1 MVSIHAP
8 ARGATM
14 VPMFSPKTFRVSIHA
29 PARGATI
36 IVTIYSILYK
46 FQSTR
51 PRGARQE
58 KDELGVRIAIV
69 SIHAPARGATFS
81 CFIIC
86 FIVCVSIHAPARGAT
101 RDSQARIDSKNEFQ
115 STRPRGARRKRGVV
129 DAVLDGFQSTRPR
142 GARPIVSYNVF
153 SKSKV
158 SIHAPARGATL
169 YIPLSFNSYGSFN
182 PRARAGRDLLHAIK

>member
-1 MVSIHAP
+1 MRNGRP
-8 ARGATM
+8 REW
-14 VPMFSPKTFRVSIHA
+14 
-29 PARGATI
+29 
-36 IVTIYSILYK
+36 

-158 SIHAPARGATL
+158 SIHAPARGATWKRVSEKRNGL
-169 YIPLSFNSYGSFN
+169 VSIHAP
-182 PRARAGRDLLHAIK
+182 ARGATFTRITSNYFDVVSIHAPARGATRDSQSRIDP